1 MTTTQQSTIPHI
13 RNFIGGQWT
22 DASAETLRADGSPVF
37 NPATGEPIAITPR
50 AGRIEVDQAVQ
61 AGVKA
66 FPGWAATP
74 PTKRAEILFRC
85 REKLNE
91 HRDELARLIC
101 RENGKTLD
109 EANGDVTRGFEV
121 LDFACG
127 IPHLLKGENLPQVA
141 DQIDGLT
148 MREPLGVC
156 VGITPFNF
164 PVMVPMWMFPIA
176 IACGNTFV
184 LKPSEKVPHCA
195 NRLAELLH
203 EAGLPDGVFNVVHG
217 GRGAVEAL
225 CEHPDVCSVS
235 FVGSTPVAK
244 AVYESG
250 TRHGKRVQAAGG
262 AKNVLLVM
270 PDADMDSTI
279 RAIMGAAFGCAGQRC
294 MAGSLLMGIGS
305 VTKLLRSNLLDA
317 MDSLKVGDPVSSGV
331 GMGPVI
337 DQAARDRLFGVIET
351 ETGQGARL
359 ARDGRQHIPTQGFF
373 LGPTLFDEVTPDRA
387 LFQQELFGPVLSLLH
402 PPSLD
407 EAINWLNRLPFGNG
421 ASIFTSSGAAAREFA
436 RRIQCGMVG
445 VNVGVPAPMAVFPF
459 AGWGESFF
467 GDLHV
472 QGMEGVYFYTRQK
485 VVLSRWDAGYVRRQ
499 GW

>member
-1 MTTTQQSTIPHI
+1 MTTTQQSIIP
-13 RNFIGGQWT
+13 RLLNFVGGQWMT
-22 DASAETLRADGSPVF
+22 GSAEAKPSDGLPVF
-37 NPATGEPIAITPR
+37 NPSTGEVIAMTPR
-50 AGRIEVDQAVQ
+50 SGPAEVDRAVRAAQQA
-61 AGVKA
+61 
-66 FPGWAATP
+66 FTGWSNTP
-74 PTKRAEILFRC
+74 PTRRAEILFRC
-85 REKLNE
+85 RERLNA
-91 HRDELARLIC
+91 HRDELARMIC

-109 EANGDVTRGFEV
+109 EAKGDVSRGFEV

-184 LKPSEKVPHCA
+184 LKPSEKVPHSA
-195 NRLAELLH
+195 NRLAELMH

-217 GRGAVEAL
+217 GRETVEAL
-225 CEHPDVCSVS
+225 CEHPGVRAIS
-235 FVGSTPVAK
+235 FVGSTPVARY
-244 AVYESG
+244 VYEAG
-250 TRHGKRVQAAGG
+250 TRNGKRVQAAGG

-270 PDADMDSTI
+270 PDADLDSTV
-279 RAIMGAAFGCAGQRC
+279 RAIMGSAFGCAGQRC
-294 MAGSLLMGIGS
+294 MAGSLLMGVGS
-305 VTKLLRSNLLDA
+305 VTEPLRAGLLDA
-317 MDSLKVGDPVSSGV
+317 MQALSVGDPMASHV

-337 DQAARDRLFGVIET
+337 DGAARDRLFRVIET
-351 ETGQGARL
+351 EAQHGRRL
-359 ARDGRQHIPTQGFF
+359 TRDGRQGIPSPGFF
-373 LGPTLFDEVTPDRA
+373 VGPTLFDKVTPDHA
-387 LFQQELFGPVLSLLH
+387 LFRQELFGPVLSLLH

-407 EAINWLNRLPFGNG
+407 EAIEWLNRLPYGNG
-421 ASIFTSSGAAAREFA
+421 ASIFTSSGAAARDFT

-445 VNVGVPAPMAVFPF
+445 VNVGIPAPMAVFPF
-459 AGWGESFF
+459 SGWGESFF

-485 VVLSRWDAGYVRRQ
+485 VVLSRWDATYVRRQ